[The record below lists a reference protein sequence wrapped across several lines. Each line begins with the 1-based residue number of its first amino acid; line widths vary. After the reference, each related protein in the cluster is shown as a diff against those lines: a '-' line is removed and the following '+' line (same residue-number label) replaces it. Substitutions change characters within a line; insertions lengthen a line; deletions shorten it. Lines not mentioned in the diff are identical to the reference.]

1 MNPSN
6 TSQRLQEI
14 RELLSKK
21 NCSENLLKSK
31 RNGNH
36 VLLLENDARMEA
48 NKDARIC
55 VFRILKAP
63 FHIYTLER
71 ALFNDL
77 FEVDNSD
84 EAINDL
90 INWFNYNKENEERNK
105 GG

>member
-1 MNPSN
+1 MKPLDI
-6 TSQRLQEI
+6 SQRLQTT

-21 NCSENLLKSK
+21 NCSENLLKSR

-55 VFRILKAP
+55 IFRILKAP

-90 INWFNYNKENEERNK
+90 MNWFNYNKENEERNK

>member
-1 MNPSN
+1 M
-6 TSQRLQEI
+6 
-14 RELLSKK
+14 KK
-21 NCSENLLKSK
+21 DCSENLLKSK

-36 VLLLENDARMEA
+36 VLLLESDARMEA

-63 FHIYTLER
+63 FHVYTLER

-84 EAINDL
+84 SAIEDL
-90 INWFNYNKENEERNK
+90 IKWFEFNEDKQREIRSGRQGK
-105 GG
+105 TD